1 MGTEMTYPTPP
12 PPSVEQLTRALSAV
26 GDLIAR
32 IRDDQWSAPTPCTDW
47 TVHDLVNH
55 LVGVNRVFAARLCDQ
70 MPPELGADHLGD
82 DPAAAYR
89 DTSAAVRTGF
99 DQPGALERTYHG
111 PLGAISG
118 AAWLQ
123 VRITD
128 LLLTAGIWLEPPV
141 NPPSCPKTWP
151 SRHWSFLGYKCPACP
166 ASAGS
171 APLSP
176 SPTTPPP
183 STGSPP
189 FSAVPSAQTRL
200 VTSEQE
206 RCRCRRS
213 SLAGCPW
220 SGVGVGLPTPATS

>member
-128 LLLTAGIWLEPPV
+128 LLAHGWDLARATGQPAELPEDLAEQALVFSRVQMSSVSRIGRFGPAQPV
-141 NPPSCPKTWP
+141 ADDAPAID
-151 SRHWSFLGYKCPACP
+151 RLAAFLGRPVRAD
-166 ASAGS
+166 
-171 APLSP
+171 
-176 SPTTPPP
+176 
-183 STGSPP
+183 
-189 FSAVPSAQTRL
+189 
-200 VTSEQE
+200 
-206 RCRCRRS
+206 
-213 SLAGCPW
+213 
-220 SGVGVGLPTPATS
+220 